1 MKKMVVYAVTGW
13 CFLLFILAA
22 HAILASIS
30 QHFYGVVDLQLSNLI
45 GWIGWAVLFLFRCR
59 SIGSCVAGSFI
70 SCADAGWGRRRF
82 DGKDR
87 HDRDLS

>member
-45 GWIGWAVLFLFRCR
+45 GWIGWAVLFLFLLPIDWILCR
-59 SIGSCVAGSFI
+59 DVGGLTAKTVMTEIFHEEMSEHST
-70 SCADAGWGRRRF
+70 
-82 DGKDR
+82 
-87 HDRDLS
+87 

>member
-30 QHFYGVVDLQLSNLI
+30 QHFYGVVDLQLSNII
-45 GWIGWAVLFLFRCR
+45 GWIGWAVLFLFLLPIDWR
-59 SIGSCVAGSFI
+59 
-70 SCADAGWGRRRF
+70 RRRF